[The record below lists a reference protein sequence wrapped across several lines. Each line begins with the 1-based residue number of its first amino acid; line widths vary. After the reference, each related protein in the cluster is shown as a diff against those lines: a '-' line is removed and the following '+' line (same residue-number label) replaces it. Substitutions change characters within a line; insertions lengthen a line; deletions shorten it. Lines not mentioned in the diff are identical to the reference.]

1 MDDATR
7 SDAPDPLT
15 LLPPVLERLA
25 GVVDEATTLLG
36 AVAPHLPSLL
46 ALAQEHAAVEAELR
60 QVTPESVA
68 KILGVTAAS
77 VELGASGDGAVRSG
91 PWINV
96 ERLVRLRDHV
106 GVKVTVLP
114 RDRHS
119 IDIEWG

>member
-46 ALAQEHAAVEAELR
+46 ALAQEHAEVEAELR
-60 QVTPESVA
+60 KVTPESVA
-68 KILGVTAAS
+68 EILGVPAS
-77 VELGASGDGAVRSG
+77 LVEVLESDGCVRRLVRVSADQ
-91 PWINV
+91 
-96 ERLVRLRDHV
+96 LVRLREHV
-106 GVKVTVLP
+106 GRPVTVLP
-114 RDRHS
+114 CAGGTLVV
-119 IDIEWG
+119 EWG

>member
-1 MDDATR
+1 
-7 SDAPDPLT
+7 
-15 LLPPVLERLA
+15 V
-25 GVVDEATTLLG
+25 LG
-36 AVAPHLPSLL
+36 AIGPHLPSLL

-68 KILGVTAAS
+68 KILGVTSAS

-106 GVKVTVLP
+106 GAKVTVLP